1 MNTPVYISPNTR
13 ELRQFGLLLA
23 LIIAIIWLLVSGA
36 QGWKWLAGIAGA
48 VVLASLAWP
57 PALRP
62 VHWLLMKFGH
72 AVSKVLNPVLLGLVY
87 FVIITPMGVVMR
99 WFGYDPMRR
108 SRDTS
113 AASYREASD
122 DTATHRF
129 DRPF

>member
-1 MNTPVYISPNTR
+1 MSAPPYSPPGKQD
-13 ELRQFGLLLA
+13 LRTFGLLLA
-23 LIIAIIWLLVSGA
+23 VVIMLVWFLFAGLRNW
-36 QGWKWLAGIAGA
+36 QWLAGTMAA
-48 VVLASLAWP
+48 VVVLALAWP
-57 PALRP
+57 TALRP

-72 AVSKVLNPVLLGLVY
+72 AVSRVLNPVLLGLVY

-108 SRDTS
+108 SRKEG
-113 AASYREASD
+113 AESYREPSD